1 MVQLIFGNNVQISS
15 IIFNTI
21 IEYLTFSL
29 RVKVAIQSGQ
39 LEIVEVKAKVLIGNF
54 QATKD
59 FRSFRSSVIS

>member
-39 LEIVEVKAKVLIGNF
+39 LEIVEVKAKVLIANF
-54 QATKD
+54 QET
-59 FRSFRSSVIS
+59 